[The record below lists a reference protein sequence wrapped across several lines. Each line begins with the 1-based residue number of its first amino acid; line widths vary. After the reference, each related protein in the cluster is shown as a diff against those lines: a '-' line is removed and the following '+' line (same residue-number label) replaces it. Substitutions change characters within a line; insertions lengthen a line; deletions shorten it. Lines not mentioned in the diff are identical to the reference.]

1 MTNWITR
8 LLLAAFMFVS
18 LPLMADVDKG
28 TKEQIVHGLKK
39 WRPDLSFTNIME
51 TPIDGLYHVQVVGGP
66 SLYTSADG
74 KYFISGDLQEV
85 GFGRTEN
92 WRDKVYAP
100 LRREL
105 IQAANPDNMITY
117 KPKGEAKAV
126 IYVFTDLDCGYCV
139 KLQREI
145 PALNDMGVEVRY
157 LAFPRAGMG
166 SASEKKLTAV
176 WCADDPVEA
185 MGRMMNRQEIARKPC
200 QTKAIEEHMK
210 LVREM
215 GINAT
220 PAIIL
225 GDGTL
230 VSGYRRASQL
240 KQILGI

>member
-8 LLLAAFMFVS
+8 LLLAALVVVS

-85 GFGRTEN
+85 GFGRTES

-100 LRREL
+100 MRRDL
-105 IQAANPDNMITY
+105 IRAANQDNMIAF

-139 KLQREI
+139 KLQREV

-166 SASEKKLTAV
+166 SPSEKKLTAI
-176 WCADDPVEA
+176 WCSDDRVEA
-185 MGRMMNRQEIARKPC
+185 MERMMNRKEIARKPC
-200 QTKAIEEHMK
+200 QTKAIEEHMR

-230 VSGYRRASQL
+230 VSGYRRAGQL
-240 KQILGI
+240 KEILGL